1 MKRRVVYL
9 RRAAD
14 VIKKLDKK
22 TAARI
27 MDKID
32 YLAGLGGP
40 PGVLLTKVPKKLKGL
55 RKYRVGDYRVLFW
68 TDEEQL
74 TVYSIGHRSEIYK
87 ALRQR

>member
-14 VIKKLDKK
+14 IIRKLDRK
-22 TAARI
+22 TAARV

-32 YLAGLGGP
+32 YLAGLEEK
-40 PGVLLTKVPKKLKGL
+40 PGVPLTKVPKKLKGL

-68 TDEEQL
+68 ADEEQV

-87 ALRQR
+87 ALRRR